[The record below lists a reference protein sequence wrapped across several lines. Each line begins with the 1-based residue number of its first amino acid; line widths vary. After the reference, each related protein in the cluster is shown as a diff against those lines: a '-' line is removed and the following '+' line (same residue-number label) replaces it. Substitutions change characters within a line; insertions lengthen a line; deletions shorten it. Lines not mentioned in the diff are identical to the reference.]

1 MQLFQLPFYVVL
13 LRVSLYIF
21 ISISGIPK
29 SCAEIRSSGIG
40 TQDGEY
46 VIQARPNCHLNII
59 CQNMDEPNPIE
70 FLGGPQ
76 QRYWLYWHYAI
87 LIKLSAYDKQH
98 VDKRACLENT
108 GKFCLKVEHCE
119 TYISYCNADLIA
131 RVPPLQQSPLEKA
144 ALHFPPPPTPP
155 IELNNTSQSTG

>member
-1 MQLFQLPFYVVL
+1 
-13 LRVSLYIF
+13 
-21 ISISGIPK
+21 
-29 SCAEIRSSGIG
+29 
-40 TQDGEY
+40 
-46 VIQARPNCHLNII
+46 
-59 CQNMDEPNPIE
+59 MDEPNPIE

-155 IELNNTSQSTG
+155 IELNNTSQSTE